1 MVNYKGL
8 YLFIAL
14 FLFLTLYKLN
24 IFRMKYPT
32 HINMQNL
39 GDGNYKVTDD
49 KENRYFIGEL
59 DEALDF
65 YSAWS
70 LGKEPYDD
78 IEYIVDIEGLEFECD
93 FDLDIEEDED

>member
-1 MVNYKGL
+1 
-8 YLFIAL
+8 
-14 FLFLTLYKLN
+14 
-24 IFRMKYPT
+24 MKYPT

-93 FDLDIEEDED
+93 FDFDIEEDED